1 MRAVI
6 FNRAS
11 RDKSG
16 LAKSVKDQDV
26 ENNRVCNANNWTV
39 VATFTENNIGASKYS
54 GKKREQ
60 YARLLSFLT
69 TGRADVLVCWEGSRN
84 DRTLGG
90 HLELRNILQDND
102 VKLCLDGKLLDLNDD
117 TDQFS
122 AGIDALV
129 AEKEAARLRKR
140 VLRGQLSNVK
150 AGKPHSKLP
159 YGYRGLAIY
168 EPEAKIIRDMY
179 DKIAHGWS
187 LSAVAKYLN
196 KSMCP
201 TPTWRIPMP
210 WREWTYVQIR
220 QTVLSPTY
228 VGKLVFRG
236 EITGDG
242 IWPALID
249 AETYWT
255 VHNKLTDPNKPDEY
269 KAIREAAVVHMCA
282 GVVSQCGIC
291 DKRMRHHKIR
301 GLAYYTCGNC
311 TSVKYQDLNDLVEAR
326 VIARLSTPSLWAQI
340 VAQATNRDQEVGR
353 ARAELKELQSE
364 LNDARALVKERK
376 LSVRSF
382 AEIESDLL
390 AQIDKLTEFINDG
403 IHPLLAEAAGP
414 NAQQVWDKWTMEQKR
429 EAIRTLYVIKV
440 YPNEKG
446 KKTPLDKRVEF
457 IPAQNSLSLAS

>member
-1 MRAVI
+1 MTKAVI

-11 RDKSG
+11 RDKTG

-26 ENNRVCNANNWTV
+26 ENNRVCSANDWTV

-69 TGRADVLVCWEGSRN
+69 TGQADVLVCWEGSRN

-117 TDQFS
+117 SDQFS

-159 YGYRGLAIY
+159 FGYRGLSIY
-168 EPEAKIIRDMY
+168 EPEASVVRDIC
-179 DKIAHGWS
+179 DKLAHGWS
-187 LSAVAKYLN
+187 QTGVAKYLN
-196 KSMCP
+196 KNMVP
-201 TPTWRIPMP
+201 TPAWRIPMP
-210 WREWTYVQIR
+210 WKEWSYVQVR
-220 QTVLSPTY
+220 QIATNPTY
-228 VGKLVFRG
+228 IGKLVFRG
-236 EITGDG
+236 EIVGDG
-242 IWPALID
+242 IWPALLDPEI
-249 AETYWT
+249 YWT
-255 VHNKLTDPNKPDEY
+255 VHERLSNKQPTD
-269 KAIREAAVVHMCA
+269 AREASVVHLCV

-291 DKRMRHHKIR
+291 NKRMKHHKIR
-301 GLAYYTCGNC
+301 GLAYYTCDKC
-311 TSVKYQDLNDLVEAR
+311 TSVKYSDLNDLVETR
-326 VIARLSTPSLWAQI
+326 VIARLSMPSLWAQI
-340 VAQATNRDQEVGR
+340 IAQATNREGEVQR
-353 ARAELKELQSE
+353 ARAELKELKSE
-364 LNDARALVKERK
+364 LKDARTLVKERK

-382 AEIESDLL
+382 AEIEQDLQ

-429 EAIRTLYVIKV
+429 EAIRTLYTIKV
-440 YPNEKG
+440 YPRSYGSLE
-446 KKTPLDKRVEF
+446 DRVKF
-457 IPAQNSLSLAS
+457 IPINAAS